1 MKSIFTKMAALI
13 TVLLISVS
21 CFGTVAAHATQ
32 VDVDGLF
39 NSQSN
44 NDMFKGTTEVV
55 KEAGSSLRVLVI
67 TVAVIILVIGLIIV
81 GVQFASK
88 NSAKRQEAKSSL
100 IYVIIGAVIVFG
112 AVAIIA
118 FSQNIANSLD
128 GSLKSNSTPT
138 QTEGNP

>member
-118 FSQNIANSLD
+118 FS
-128 GSLKSNSTPT
+128 
-138 QTEGNP
+138 